1 MTAFVTE
8 NVITEETEAEKEI
21 ATEEIEV
28 GREIGEKDGAAE
40 VEVEKGDEAEA
51 EIAKMTR
58 NVKIRAK

>member
-51 EIAKMTR
+51 EIVKMTR